1 MNSQLQ
7 TALAP
12 TGVLRVAINIGNPIL
27 AKRGDDR
34 TVAGVSV
41 DMAHM
46 LAQELA
52 LPLELVVFE
61 SAGESVQ
68 AVVDERADVGFF
80 AIDPK
85 RGQAIA
91 FTDAYVLIEGCY
103 LVRDD
108 SPISSNESV
117 DKPGVRIAVG
127 KGSAY
132 DLHLQ
137 RTIQH
142 AQLVAAPTS
151 PAVFS
156 FFVEHQLEVAAG
168 VKQQLEK
175 DLPEFPG
182 HRLLPGRFMV
192 IRQAMGVAKS
202 RGSAACAALTQFV
215 EQQKSTGFVSQA
227 LFRHQITGAT
237 VAPLNSTTT
246 QAVQDNDHRPRL
258 GLMLGD
264 PTGIGP
270 EVAIKLLSRPQTHA
284 QARVLVV
291 GDHRI
296 FQQAAKHQ
304 GFDWPVRLVTRGQ
317 EVVWPSA
324 GTREILMVDL
334 NNIDPGV
341 VTPGSVDPA
350 MGWRVGETLQ
360 VMTHMALNNEIDA
373 VCFAP
378 LNKGAINRGGWK
390 YLDEH
395 AMFADWNQHQG
406 YYGEVNIIPMFCTF
420 RVTSHVSL
428 RKAVDLVTPERI
440 EGAVTLAHTVLKGL
454 GHQKP
459 RIGVAALNPHS
470 GEGGLFGDEE
480 ITIIRPTLQKLT
492 AAGLYTEGPYPS
504 DTVFLK
510 AKAGLLDA
518 VVIMYHDQGQIA
530 TKLLGFGEGVT
541 LTGGLKTI
549 YTTPAHGTA
558 YDIVGQN
565 KADPGAMIKAFEVA
579 VRLANRRRTAAPTA
593 QSH

>member
-1 MNSQLQ
+1 
-7 TALAP
+7 
-12 TGVLRVAINIGNPIL
+12 
-27 AKRGDDR
+27 
-34 TVAGVSV
+34 
-41 DMAHM
+41 
-46 LAQELA
+46 
-52 LPLELVVFE
+52 
-61 SAGESVQ
+61 
-68 AVVDERADVGFF
+68 
-80 AIDPK
+80 
-85 RGQAIA
+85 
-91 FTDAYVLIEGCY
+91 
-103 LVRDD
+103 
-108 SPISSNESV
+108 
-117 DKPGVRIAVG
+117 VRIAVG

-175 DLPEFPG
+175 DLPKFPG
-182 HRLLPGRFMV
+182 HRLLPERFMV

-202 RGSAACAALTQFV
+202 RGSAARAALTQFV
-215 EQQKSTGFVSQA
+215 EQQKSIGFVAQA
-227 LFRHQITGAT
+227 LDRHQITGAT

-246 QAVQDNDHRPRL
+246 QAVQDNDQRPRL

-270 EVAIKLLSRPQTHA
+270 EVAIKLLNRPQTHA

-341 VTPGSVDPA
+341 VTPGSADPA
-350 MGWRVGETLQ
+350 MGWCVGETLQ
-360 VMTHMALNNEIDA
+360 VMTHMALNKEIDA

-428 RKAVDLVTPERI
+428 REAVDLVIPERI

-454 GHQKP
+454 GHQTP

-530 TKLLGFGEGVT
+530 TKLLGFSEGVT

>member
-1 MNSQLQ
+1 VNSQLQ
-7 TALAP
+7 TAFAP
-12 TGVLRVAINIGNPIL
+12 TGVLRVSINVGNPIL
-27 AKRGDDR
+27 AKRVDDR
-34 TVAGVSV
+34 AVTGVSV
-41 DMAHM
+41 DMAHA
-46 LAQELA
+46 LAQQLG

-61 SAGESVQ
+61 SAGESVA
-68 AVVDERADVGFF
+68 AVIDERADVGFF

-85 RGQAIA
+85 RGQEIA
-91 FTDAYVLIEGCY
+91 FTDAYVLIEGYY

-108 SPISSNESV
+108 SPITLNESV
-117 DKPGVRIAVG
+117 DQSGVRIAVG

-175 DLPEFPG
+175 DLPKFPG
-182 HRLLPGRFMV
+182 HRLLPERFMV

-215 EQQKSTGFVSQA
+215 EQQKSIGFVAQA
-227 LFRHQITGAT
+227 LDRHQITGAT

-246 QAVQDNDHRPRL
+246 QAVQDNDQRPRL

-270 EVAIKLLSRPQTHA
+270 EVAIKLLNRPQTHA

-324 GTREILMVDL
+324 GTKEILMVDL

-341 VTPGSVDPA
+341 VTPGSADPA

-428 RKAVDLVTPERI
+428 REAVDLVIPERI

-530 TKLLGFGEGVT
+530 TKLLGFSEGVT

>member
-1 MNSQLQ
+1 
-7 TALAP
+7 
-12 TGVLRVAINIGNPIL
+12 
-27 AKRGDDR
+27 
-34 TVAGVSV
+34 
-41 DMAHM
+41 
-46 LAQELA
+46 
-52 LPLELVVFE
+52 
-61 SAGESVQ
+61 
-68 AVVDERADVGFF
+68 
-80 AIDPK
+80 
-85 RGQAIA
+85 
-91 FTDAYVLIEGCY
+91 
-103 LVRDD
+103 
-108 SPISSNESV
+108 
-117 DKPGVRIAVG
+117 
-127 KGSAY
+127 
-132 DLHLQ
+132 
-137 RTIQH
+137 
-142 AQLVAAPTS
+142 
-151 PAVFS
+151 
-156 FFVEHQLEVAAG
+156 
-168 VKQQLEK
+168 
-175 DLPEFPG
+175 
-182 HRLLPGRFMV
+182 
-192 IRQAMGVAKS
+192 
-202 RGSAACAALTQFV
+202 
-215 EQQKSTGFVSQA
+215 
-227 LFRHQITGAT
+227 
-237 VAPLNSTTT
+237 
-246 QAVQDNDHRPRL
+246 
-258 GLMLGD
+258 MLGD

-270 EVAIKLLSRPQTHA
+270 EVAIKLLNRPQTHA

-341 VTPGSVDPA
+341 VTPGSADPA

-428 RKAVDLVTPERI
+428 REAVDLVIPERI

-454 GHQKP
+454 GHQTP

-492 AAGLYTEGPYPS
+492 AAGLSTEGPYPS

-530 TKLLGFGEGVT
+530 TKLLGFSEGVT

>member
-12 TGVLRVAINIGNPIL
+12 TGVLRVSINVGNPIL
-27 AKRGDDR
+27 AKRSDDR
-34 TVAGVSV
+34 MVSGVSV

-46 LAQELA
+46 LAQELG

-68 AVVDERADVGFF
+68 AVIDERADVGFF

-91 FTDAYVLIEGCY
+91 FTDAYLLIEGCY

-108 SPISSNESV
+108 SPIASNESV
-117 DKPGVRIAVG
+117 DQPGVRIAVG

-137 RTIQH
+137 RTIQN
-142 AQLVAAPTS
+142 AQLVTAPTS

-168 VKQQLEK
+168 VRQQLEK
-175 DLPEFPG
+175 DLAEFPG
-182 HRLLPGRFMV
+182 HRVLPGRFMV
-192 IRQAMGVAKS
+192 ISQAMGVAKS
-202 RGSAACAALTQFV
+202 RGSAACAALTSFV
-215 EQQKSTGFVSQA
+215 EQQKSIGFVAQA

-246 QAVQDNDHRPRL
+246 QALQDSNQRPRI

-324 GTREILMVDL
+324 DTKEILMVDL

-341 VTPGSVDPA
+341 VTPGAADPA

-428 RKAVDLVTPERI
+428 RKAVDLVIPERI

-470 GEGGLFGDEE
+470 GEEGLFGDEE

-530 TKLLGFGEGVT
+530 TKLLGFSEGVT

-565 KADPGAMIKAFEVA
+565 KADVGAMVKAFEVA
-579 VRLANRRRTAAPTA
+579 VLLANRRRTAAPTA
-593 QSH
+593 QSD